1 MKNKPVDM
9 MEIQQNSISEAVNM
23 AANNFMILNVTV
35 GRWMGTK
42 KLKEASKKVA
52 VDNNAD
58 IANVSVPLL
67 GKVHHEKLKA
77 VRSEYSKV
85 YTIFDELCMQYV
97 KGMPEKLAPVTDV
110 PQILAALNQQKQIA
124 ENTFAEFIPDY
135 EQFIKEALPTHGV
148 WASEVKKHFPS
159 VAVLKEKFYVT
170 IHDPK
175 PVPAMDMAKYGCV
188 PTDTMGKIVAA
199 SNKALA
205 LKFESVKDA
214 AVDRAIKAA
223 ELGVTQLS
231 KEKPRMYQSVIE
243 KAKTASNQLRQM
255 SKGYRPDMRIDQIA
269 DAIDNEVLNVEKASE
284 WTHNETKKAEALSAA
299 TVTVS
304 NLKRMKVAAPIP
316 DKPVAD
322 DTLVTGGLLADLL

>member
-1 MKNKPVDM
+1 MKTKPIDM
-9 MEIQQNSISEAVNM
+9 MEIQKTSISEAVNM
-23 AANNFMILNVTV
+23 AANNFMILNVSV
-35 GRWMGTK
+35 GRWKGFQQ
-42 KLKEASKKVA
+42 LKEASKKVA

-58 IANVSVPLL
+58 TANLSVPLL
-67 GKVHHEKLKA
+67 GEVHHKKLKA
-77 VRSEYSKV
+77 VVSEYSKV

-97 KGMPEKLAPVTDV
+97 KGLPEKLAPVTDV
-110 PQILAALNQQKQIA
+110 PSVLAALTKQKQIA
-124 ENTFAEFIPDY
+124 ENAFQEFIPDY

-148 WASEVKKHFPS
+148 WASEVKKHFPT
-159 VAVLKEKFYVT
+159 VEDLTAKFYVT

-175 PVPAMDMAKYGCV
+175 PVPAMDMEKYGCV

-223 ELGVTQLS
+223 ELVVTQLS

-243 KAKTASNQLRQM
+243 KAKTASSQLRQM
-255 SKGYRPDMRIDQIA
+255 SKGYVPDMRIDQIA
-269 DAIDNEVLNVEKASE
+269 NAIDNEVLNVENASE

-304 NLKRMKVAAPIP
+304 NLKQMKVAAPIP
-316 DKPVAD
+316 DKSVAD
-322 DTLVTGGLLADLL
+322 DTLVAGGLLADLL